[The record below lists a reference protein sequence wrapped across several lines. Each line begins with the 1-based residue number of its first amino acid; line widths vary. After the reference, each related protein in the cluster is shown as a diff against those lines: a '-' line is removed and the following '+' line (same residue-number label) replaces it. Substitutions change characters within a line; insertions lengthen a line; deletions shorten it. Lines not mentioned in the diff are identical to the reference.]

1 MSSLACELEGIWDG
15 AMNWS
20 AQFSD
25 SQHSLRHRRHCTLA
39 LVFTAAGMHG
49 WWGCILWPRVPPLLY
64 CCRSGG
70 SAQLSSSIDHLRDRV
85 KDGSSACAQQEIAFV
100 YVRSPLRNHC
110 RGIPYPGT
118 STDSGYSAAACCTS
132 TVHILE
138 KQGVLICSTS
148 VGWCKSNQSLSYRL
162 TVLLSL
168 RPQNWVLARIWP
180 TFELAPAV
188 CLWFFLARWWNEIC
202 KYLAWHGTLSQHQV

>member
-1 MSSLACELEGIWDG
+1 M
-15 AMNWS
+15 
-20 AQFSD
+20 
-25 SQHSLRHRRHCTLA
+25 LA
-39 LVFTAAGMHG
+39 LVFTA
-49 WWGCILWPRVPPLLY
+49 GCMDDGGASFDRASLHFFIVAAAV
-64 CCRSGG
+64 RS

-148 VGWCKSNQSLSYRL
+148 VG
-162 TVLLSL
+162 
-168 RPQNWVLARIWP
+168 
-180 TFELAPAV
+180 
-188 CLWFFLARWWNEIC
+188 
-202 KYLAWHGTLSQHQV
+202 